1 MLASLDEAP
10 ALRSSHLLSSK
21 ARTRDWH
28 EEAGAELTLWTSG
41 VRSHLP
47 MTTVEQ
53 AERWT

>member
-1 MLASLDEAP
+1 VLASLDEAP

-28 EEAGAELTLWTSG
+28 EEAGAELALWTSG

-53 AERWT
+53 AEWWT